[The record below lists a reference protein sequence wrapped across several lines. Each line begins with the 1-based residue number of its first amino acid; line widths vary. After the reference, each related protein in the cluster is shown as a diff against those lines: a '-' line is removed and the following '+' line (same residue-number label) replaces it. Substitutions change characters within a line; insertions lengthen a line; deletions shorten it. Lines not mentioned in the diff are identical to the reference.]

1 MRGGCEGP
9 IQQERKQGGKTF
21 KEMAYKGVNYDYQLE
36 EKKSLSEQVKDKI
49 YERIHILNWITKYR
63 KKDAIGDAI
72 AGITVGLTLMPQ
84 SIAYASLAG
93 LSPQFGLYSAFLGG
107 YLYVIFGTVKE
118 VSIGPTA
125 VMSLLTYEFTHGLRI
140 EYMAL
145 LTFLAGCIELLMGL
159 LNLGFLIDF
168 ISTPVTSGFTSAYS
182 VIIIASQ
189 IKSLLGL
196 RKFKTKGFVDNITKL
211 TQHVHETRLWDTLLG
226 VACIAL
232 LLTLRKVK
240 DIPVGS
246 TNGKHLTNRQKKIK
260 KTLWFISISR
270 NAVTVLLSGLI
281 AYWFESYGMNP
292 FVLSGKVEKG
302 LPTFD
307 LPSFSLQEGNSTIT
321 FTDMCSELGVS
332 ILIIPV
338 VAVLANVAIAK
349 AFSTGASIN
358 ATQEMITLGLCNM
371 FGSCVHSLPTCGAFT
386 RSAVSNA
393 SGVRTPMMSIYSAT
407 LIVLALNLLTPCFYY
422 IPRATLAAVLISAVF
437 FMIDWEIIKPAWRA
451 NKKDLFL
458 VVVTFVSCLT
468 LDVEVGLLIGIVT
481 NACFLIYMWARP
493 AINITSNKTP
503 CGTEYLMVT
512 PDFGLLYPAT
522 EYFSSIVRTAG
533 LNSAVIIN
541 CENFKAMDYTT
552 AKIFNVLHQTFI
564 KKQQSIILYK
574 VKPEIAVV
582 FVNAGVTI
590 PCCQTEED
598 IVEILCKGKVDFIK
612 SEMIPLIEKKLKEHS
627 VLVENV
633 PANST
638 NEDTEAC
645 VPYSHEQTYQP
656 KVVHQE

>member
-1 MRGGCEGP
+1 
-9 IQQERKQGGKTF
+9 
-21 KEMAYKGVNYDYQLE
+21 MAYKGVNYDYQLE

-292 FVLSGKVEKG
+292 FVLS
-302 LPTFD
+302 
-307 LPSFSLQEGNSTIT
+307 
-321 FTDMCSELGVS
+321 
-332 ILIIPV
+332 
-338 VAVLANVAIAK
+338 
-349 AFSTGASIN
+349 
-358 ATQEMITLGLCNM
+358 
-371 FGSCVHSLPTCGAFT
+371 
-386 RSAVSNA
+386 
-393 SGVRTPMMSIYSAT
+393 AT

-451 NKKDLFL
+451 NTQAFN
-458 VVVTFVSCLT
+458 
-468 LDVEVGLLIGIVT
+468 IVP
-481 NACFLIYMWARP
+481 Y
-493 AINITSNKTP
+493 TP